1 MTRRK
6 DSDRQ
11 GDHLVAE
18 LLNLPLFQNH
28 RAMDWTVEDRQ
39 DIKHTV
45 DELWN
50 RLSERA
56 TSPPAPG
63 GGLKPGAAQSL
74 DARYHA
80 EEHAQRQPHQRH
92 DEASND
98 R

>member
-11 GDHLVAE
+11 EEHLVAE

-28 RAMDWTVEDRQ
+28 RAMEWTVEDRQ
-39 DIKHTV
+39 DIEHTV

-50 RLSERA
+50 KLSESA
-56 TSPPAPG
+56 TSPPASG
-63 GGLKPGAAQSL
+63 GGWKPGKAQSL
-74 DARYHA
+74 QARYHA
-80 EEHAQRQPHQRH
+80 DEHSQRQPPKRQG
-92 DEASND
+92 EASND